1 MTNIKEI
8 LKHRKIE
15 FYFIKNIVATSPNDI
30 IFNVEVQFTKFKPR
44 AIYQGIIRHTHN
56 LNKIKN
62 SKFQICVNFC

>member
-30 IFNVEVQFTKFKPR
+30 IFNVEV
-44 AIYQGIIRHTHN
+44 
-56 LNKIKN
+56 
-62 SKFQICVNFC
+62 